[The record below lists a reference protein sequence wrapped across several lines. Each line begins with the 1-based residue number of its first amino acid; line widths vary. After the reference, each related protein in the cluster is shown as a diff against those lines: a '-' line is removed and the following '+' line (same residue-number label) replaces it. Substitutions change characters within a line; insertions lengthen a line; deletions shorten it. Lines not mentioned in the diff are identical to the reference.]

1 MTGVLA
7 NKTVTAIAAGGNH
20 VLILTS
26 DGQVYA
32 FGKNTGSQLGGT
44 RFSY

>member
-20 VLILTS
+20 VLVLTS
-26 DGQVYA
+26 DGQVFA
-32 FGKNTGSQLGGT
+32 FGKNTGNQLGGMYC
-44 RFSY
+44 SY